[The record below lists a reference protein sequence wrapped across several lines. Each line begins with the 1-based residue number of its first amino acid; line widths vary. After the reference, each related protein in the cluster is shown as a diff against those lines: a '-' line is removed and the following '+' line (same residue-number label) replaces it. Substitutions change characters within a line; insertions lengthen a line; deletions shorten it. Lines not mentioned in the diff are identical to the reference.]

1 MELSSLIT
9 ANVLQQG
16 VKGVEAR
23 VAAYG
28 DPADYHR
35 RRLLVADVVLKA
47 AGVYEGKSID
57 PTSLATLDVH
67 LAAIGLLSA
76 RDPLMALGDCVTA
89 IGHLARALGGEVS
102 DQVLQT
108 VARAVESDQPDD
120 GISRLARRLRP
131 ESGPWPP
138 MSPCCD
144 Q

>member
-1 MELSSLIT
+1 MTMELSSLIT

-35 RRLLVADVVLKA
+35 RRLLVADAVLKA
-47 AGVYEGKSID
+47 AGVYEGKPID

-89 IGHLARALGGEVS
+89 IGHVARALGGEAVIAA
-102 DQVLQT
+102 
-108 VARAVESDQPDD
+108 VANAVEGEPKAGEGEHPDE
-120 GISRLARRLRP
+120 GLSRLARRLRP
-131 ESGPWPP
+131 IDGGPP
-138 MSPCCD
+138 
-144 Q
+144 

>member
-1 MELSSLIT
+1 VELSSLIT

-35 RRLLVADVVLKA
+35 RRLLVADAVLKA
-47 AGVYEGKSID
+47 AGVYEGKPID

-76 RDPLMALGDCVTA
+76 REPLMALGDCVTA
-89 IGHLARALGGEVS
+89 IGHLARALGGEAS

-108 VARAVESDQPDD
+108 VVGSEQPDD

-131 ESGPWPP
+131 IDEARGP
-138 MSPCCD
+138 
-144 Q
+144 

>member
-16 VKGVEAR
+16 VQGVEAR

-35 RRLLVADVVLKA
+35 RRLLVADAVLKA
-47 AGVYEGKSID
+47 AGVDEGKPID
-57 PTSLATLDVH
+57 PTSLASLDVH

-89 IGHLARALGGEVS
+89 IGHLARALGGEVC
-102 DQVLQT
+102 DQVLAA
-108 VARAVESDQPDD
+108 VARAVERDQPAD
-120 GISRLARRLRP
+120 GISRPARRFRP
-131 ESGPWPP
+131 IDVSPP
-138 MSPCCD
+138 AS
-144 Q
+144 

>member
-16 VKGVEAR
+16 VKGGGAR
-23 VAAYG
+23 VAASG
-28 DPADYHR
+28 DPAVYPP
-35 RRLLVADVVLKA
+35 RRLLVADAVLKA

-120 GISRLARRLRP
+120 GISRIARRLRP

-138 MSPCCD
+138 LSPCCD